1 MTGDFQHHLVN
12 NQWQIVRFF
21 TVVTDQF
28 NNLTAKTIN
37 KLEFGTII
45 GKYLCSDPST
55 AFSAQPYTIIYSI
68 LIILHIHFNQTY
80 SKKPETCPSCP
91 DLVISMT
98 SGSEV
103 LLKLLASVSE
113 EPCLRR
119 FGRRLLLK
127 EIWSEGCVK
136 IILPPPHFLMSCNLC
151 AGGAWYY
158 NHSNEAWI
166 DWMIV
171 SCRHVWWMIW
181 AADLYA
187 QI

>member
-12 NQWQIVRFF
+12 NQWQIVRLKFF

-98 SGSEV
+98 SGSKV
-103 LLKLLASVSE
+103 HLKLLASVSE
-113 EPCLRR
+113 EHCLRR

-136 IILPPPHFLMSCNLC
+136 IILPPPTS
-151 AGGAWYY
+151 
-158 NHSNEAWI
+158 
-166 DWMIV
+166 
-171 SCRHVWWMIW
+171 
-181 AADLYA
+181 
-187 QI
+187 